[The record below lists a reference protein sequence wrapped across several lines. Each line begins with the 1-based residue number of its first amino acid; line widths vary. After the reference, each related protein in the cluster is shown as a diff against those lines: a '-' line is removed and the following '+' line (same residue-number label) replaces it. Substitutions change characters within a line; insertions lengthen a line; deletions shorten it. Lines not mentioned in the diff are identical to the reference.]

1 MIINNSFYDG
11 VDADFSNLNFKN
23 FTVVKSGNDC
33 LDFSWGNYI
42 VENSLIKECNDKA
55 ISVGEFSNLI
65 IKDSVILKSNIGIA
79 SKDYSKTTSINNE
92 IKNTKYCYQAYNK
105 KQEFS
110 GGKIVSKN
118 TKCKHSDKIFYK
130 DNYSSIK
137 IDSNFRT
144 EEKILLGVSDYL
156 KIINI
161 IKDLGGKKFF
171 QKEK

>member
-11 VDADFSNLNFKN
+11 MDADFSNLNFKN

-42 VENSLIKECNDKA
+42 VENSLIKECKDKA
-55 ISVGEFSNLI
+55 ISVGESSNLI
-65 IKDSVILKSNIGIA
+65 IKNSVILKSNIGIA

-92 IKNTKYCYQAYNK
+92 IQNTKYCYQAYNK

-110 GGKIVSKN
+110 GGKIISKN

-137 IDSNFRT
+137 ID
-144 EEKILLGVSDYL
+144 L
-156 KIINI
+156 
-161 IKDLGGKKFF
+161 
-171 QKEK
+171 